1 VPQGCC
7 RRVPSRVRR
16 VPPVVGRFDRGG
28 RDTRSSRGVAAI
40 CATIAVSRAAALSHA
55 TAACATAAVSAA
67 AAPILTTPRRAAA
80 SSPTAICATIAVS
93 RADALTLSA
102 AVCATAAVSAAA
114 FVPGGSF
121 HPPLRAVAAS
131 RSCPIDVQELLPL
144 LRGDEVC
151 LASVWSMC
159 RLPGY

>member
-1 VPQGCC
+1 MPQGCC

-16 VPPVVGRFDRGG
+16 LPPVVGRFDRGG
-28 RDTRSSRGVAAI
+28 RNSRSSRGVAAI

-67 AAPILTTPRRAAA
+67 AL
-80 SSPTAICATIAVS
+80 
-93 RADALTLSA
+93 
-102 AVCATAAVSAAA
+102 
-114 FVPGGSF
+114 VPGGSF
-121 HPPLRAVAAS
+121 HPPLRAVAAA

-144 LRGDEVC
+144 PRGDEVC